1 MNEHQTPLQVWT
13 NFITIVVMAMVIAY
27 LVYRTF
33 NYLELKL
40 DNDRLQQEIPAN
52 LRASIERK

>member
-1 MNEHQTPLQVWT
+1 MNENQTPLQVWT

-27 LVYRTF
+27 LVFRTF

-40 DNDRLQQEIPAN
+40 QNGLQQEIPTDI
-52 LRASIERK
+52 RTSIERE

>member
-1 MNEHQTPLQVWT
+1 MENKIEQKEQHIQTPLQVWT

-27 LVYRTF
+27 LVFRTF

-40 DNDRLQQEIPAN
+40 
-52 LRASIERK
+52 ERKVEVVK

>member
-1 MNEHQTPLQVWT
+1 MNENQTPLQVWT

-27 LVYRTF
+27 LVFRTF

-40 DNDRLQQEIPAN
+40 DNDRLQQEIPTDI
-52 LRASIERK
+52 RASIE